1 MLRSALLIL
10 SGNAFASLL
19 LLARNL
25 LVARMIP
32 LADYGMASTFA
43 LVMAVVEMASAFGLQ
58 QQIVQA
64 KDGDDPHFQAVLQGF
79 QLLRGCVSGA
89 ALFVL
94 AGPMADFMAIPEVT
108 WAYRLLALV
117 PVLNALVHFDI
128 HRLNRHMVF
137 WPMILTGALPALVSV
152 LVLWP
157 LAHWF
162 GDWRVMLYAILVQ
175 AFLSVLVSHLVA
187 KRRWR
192 LAFDAVIIGQ
202 SLRFG
207 WPLLANAALL
217 FLVFQGDR
225 MIVGRELGMT
235 TLAVFS
241 MGLTLTLTPT
251 LVLAKSIQNF
261 FLPRLARIEQTTE
274 EGVRRFQAQARMVLQ
289 AALLNGLVIVAAMA
303 IGGPVFVH
311 WVLGEKYDALLPL
324 LLPFAL
330 LTGVRVF
337 KSGPAV
343 VSLAQGHT
351 GNAMIANLPRVG
363 ALLLAWAALQ
373 AWGRVIDVIWIG
385 LAAELFGYAL
395 ALLVMQG
402 PRLRYL
408 ALPISSTLAAM
419 AGLLVIWALW
429 QRGELAAWVPMVL
442 ALPLLAL
449 PLLTMRDMWHLVATQ
464 IGKSKVKSGRKE
476 G

>member
-94 AGPMADFMAIPEVT
+94 AGPMADFMGIPEVT

-175 AFLSVLVSHLVA
+175 ASLSVLVSHLVA

-192 LAFDAVIIGQ
+192 LAFDAAIIGQ

-207 WPLLANAALL
+207 WPLLANAVLL

-225 MIVGRELGMT
+225 MIVGRELGMA

-251 LVLAKSIQNF
+251 LVLAKSVQNLF
-261 FLPRLARIEQTTE
+261 
-274 EGVRRFQAQARMVLQ
+274 
-289 AALLNGLVIVAAMA
+289 
-303 IGGPVFVH
+303 
-311 WVLGEKYDALLPL
+311 LPL
-324 LLPFAL
+324 LSAARHDPIRFQYIASVTQQLILLAGTSFCLAILLIGPFLAYAVLGDGYKSLHPLIFVFAL
-330 LTGVRVF
+330 QQALRVF
-337 KSGPAV
+337 KVAPALV
-343 VSLAQGHT
+343 ALAKGHT
-351 GNAMIANLPRVG
+351 SNAMIANLVRVC
-363 ALLLAWAALQ
+363 ALPLCWYVAITSGDLVLILWIATAAEVFSYTVSSVLLHRIQIKIGLLSHLAVAAVLSTAILCWTQADKTNVSPAWPAWATMIL
-373 AWGRVIDVIWIG
+373 G
-385 LAAELFGYAL
+385 LG
-395 ALLVMQG
+395 VC
-402 PRLRYL
+402 
-408 ALPISSTLAAM
+408 LAAM
-419 AGLLVIWALW
+419 P
-429 QRGELAAWVPMVL
+429 ELRQYL
-442 ALPLLAL
+442 
-449 PLLTMRDMWHLVATQ
+449 
-464 IGKSKVKSGRKE
+464 RKRA
-476 G
+476 